1 MDRARLTTIFLVVLF
16 AMGPISASTPDQSG
30 QSSGEESPSPLN
42 CSSSTPHDDQTNYY
56 VDGSSG
62 DDTYPGTQACP
73 TKTIQQAVTKAGSDD
88 TITVAS
94 GTYME
99 SVSIDSEGQ
108 TLRAAT
114 GARVILDGSESVT
127 GDLDA
132 TWTQHTELD
141 SGWVW
146 KVDLP
151 KDAWQ
156 LFLSYEEEMPARW
169 PNANFSDFS
178 ALDDE
183 NYWAHGT
190 ISGTDINNSD
200 DDGDGYPDVGCP
212 SGEELHLEGNDWHC
226 VEYLNG
232 ELEDDPSCCS
242 SHTGLVDSGIDPV
255 GSIAVL
261 NIGSFR
267 TWSREVL
274 TFDSTEGS
282 FTYAQVPSSGW
293 KFKHH
298 MYFLT
303 QKLELLD
310 TNGEWFFDDDSEE
323 RTLYYMPRG
332 DDDPN
337 ELDIRVKTKPYGV
350 ICDHYDNVKV
360 EGIDFF
366 AAAFKLDDCDESEIR
381 NSTLLY
387 PSTSKRSLGIAGED
401 QENRYVSRVDDCMGC
416 LIDTC
421 EFLYTDGAAFEA
433 HGGTG
438 SSVGNQI
445 NNSYFYYID
454 WSGSDQI
461 SLMTTIA
468 MSGSTNLFTNNT
480 MHKTGT
486 SATIRI
492 GNSPQVMFNE
502 IYDTAH
508 LQSDGTII
516 QMMQGEQQGAE
527 IAYNWVHDSPKYGIR
542 MDGPFGGTNS
552 GNNAS
557 VHHNVV
563 WNINGGIISKG
574 DYHNVS
580 HNTAFDSPVD
590 SSGRNDIVVL
600 YDDTGGNENSVV
612 QYNAADRIA
621 GHRTNTL
628 QVSPFPQNSNI
639 SDNWN
644 GYDSDN
650 SGETIASQLA
660 DFTAFDFRPVVGSEI
675 DLMLAGAYLSSQT
688 ATAPSDPGNYDP
700 STYYWNPGIKRDPLS
715 PWSRSTYTL
724 PCTGGSYFDG
734 TSCQDSSLGHYVDG
748 WGQTSQVSCAA
759 GTYQPSTAQTACL
772 DADAG
777 HYVGTTGS
785 TSQTACAAG
794 TYQPSTA
801 QTACLDADAGH
812 YVGTTGSTSQTA
824 CAAGTYQPSTGQPS
838 CTDADAGHYVDST
851 GQSAQTAC
859 AAGTYQPSTGQPSC
873 TDADAGH
880 YVDSTGSTS
889 QTACAAGTYQP
900 STGQPPRRPAST
912 PTPATTWAPPDPPPR
927 PPARPG
933 PTSPQPPRRPA
944 STPTPATTSTR
955 PASRPRPP
963 APRAPTSPQPPRRPA
978 STPTPATTSAPP
990 DPPPRPPAPRA
1001 PTSPPPPRPCPTPT
1015 PATTSTRPDPTA
1027 CAAGTYQPSTGQP
1040 SCTDADAGHYVD
1052 STGSTSQTACAAGT
1066 YQPSTGQTA
1075 CLDADAGHYV
1085 DSTGS
1090 TSQTACA
1097 AGTYQP
1103 STGQPS
1109 CTDADA
1115 GHYVGSTG
1123 STSQTACAAGT
1134 YQPSTAQ
1141 TACLDADAG
1150 HYVASTGSTSQTACA
1165 AGTYQPSTAQT
1176 ACLDADAGHYVGT
1189 TGSTSQTACAAGTYQ
1204 PSTGQTACLDADA
1217 GHYVASTGSTSQTAC
1232 AAGTYQPS
1240 NRPDGLPRRRR
1251 RPLRRLDRPV
1261 GPDRLRGRAPTSP
1274 QPPRR
1279 PASTPTPATTWA
1291 PPDPPPRPPAP
1302 RAPTSPQP
1310 PRRPASTPTPATTST
1325 RPDPPPRPPARPGP
1339 TSPQPPRRPAST
1351 PTPATTSTRP
1361 ASRPRPPARP
1371 GPTSPQPP
1379 RRPAST
1385 PTPATTSTR
1394 PDPPPR
1400 PPARRAPTSPQPPR
1414 RPASTPTPATTS
1426 TRPATGPDRLRGG
1439 DLPALNRPDGLPRRR
1454 RRPLR
1459 RLDRPVGPD
1468 RLRRGHLPALNRPDG
1483 LPRRRRGPLRR
1494 LDRIHLPDRLRG
1506 RDLPALNR
1514 PDGLPRRRRGPLRR
1528 LDRIHLPDRVYT
1540 WLLPESD
1547 RANDL
1552 CYGSPGNLHIHF
1564 CLINTTTLQSRD
1576 LSRAT
1581 RPD

>member
-1 MDRARLTTIFLVVLF
+1 MDRARLTTIFLAVLF

-30 QSSGEESPSPLN
+30 QSPGEESPSTLN

-56 VDGSSG
+56 VDGSLG
-62 DDTYPGTQACP
+62 NDTYPGTQACP

-99 SVSIDSEGQ
+99 AVSIDSEGQ

-332 DDDPN
+332 DEDPN

-628 QVSPFPQNSNI
+628 QASPFPQNSNI
-639 SDNWN
+639 SENWN

-688 ATAPSDPGNYDP
+688 ATAPSDPGNFDP

-715 PWSRSTYTL
+715 PWSRSTYAL

-748 WGQTSQVSCAA
+748 WGQTSQVPCAV

-777 HYVGTTGS
+777 HYVASTGQS
-785 TSQTACAAG
+785 AQTACAAG

-812 YVGTTGSTSQTA
+812 YVGATGSTSQTECIPGTFQNQTGQTTCVMA
-824 CAAGTYQPSTGQPS
+824 PPGTFTSTFASSIPQPCNLGTYQGQQGQTSCEISDPGYFVDIMGSDSQTPCPAGTYNPSSGSISQNTCIDSSP
-838 CTDADAGHYVDST
+838 GHYSPTEGTSIEVACDPGSWQNESGQTSCKQAIPGYHVPGASATSQIPCSLGSYQPNFGGIKCLTSDPGYFVDVPASAT
-851 GQSAQTAC
+851 QFECDLGTFQSQPGSVECDDAQIGFYVNQTASIAQNSC
-859 AAGTYQPSTGQPSC
+859 PEGNST
-873 TDADAGH
+873 T
-880 YVDSTGSTS
+880 TIGSTS
-889 QTACAAGTYQP
+889 ILDCYIDTDQDGTPDLTDVDDDGDGYSDLVDEFP
-900 STGQPPRRPAST
+900 LDPTEWLDTDGDGLGDNSDPDDDNDSWTDIEEMITCGDSNSLLSNST
-912 PTPATTWAPPDPPPR
+912 PLDTDGDQICDPLDSDDDNDLTNDLSDAFPLDPCASSDIDSDGMPDSIDGPCLTGLVLDPDIDGDGVENDVDWRPSDPSEWRDTDSDGIGDNSDLDDDGDGVPDDLDIYPLDPTEQSDFDGDGLGNNQDDDDDNDGHFDLLDAFPYDPSASVDTDGDGMPDEIHAGWASNLTSDLDDDGDGYNDTIDVFPLNPAEWADKDEDGIGDNADFDVDGDGWDNLVEIECGHDPVDQ
-927 PPARPG
+927 
-933 PTSPQPPRRPA
+933 T
-944 STPTPATTSTR
+944 STPSDDDQDGICNELDNNTPLS
-955 PASRPRPP
+955 
-963 APRAPTSPQPPRRPA
+963 
-978 STPTPATTSAPP
+978 
-990 DPPPRPPAPRA
+990 DFM
-1001 PTSPPPPRPCPTPT
+1001 
-1015 PATTSTRPDPTA
+1015 
-1027 CAAGTYQPSTGQP
+1027 
-1040 SCTDADAGHYVD
+1040 
-1052 STGSTSQTACAAGT
+1052 GSVPG
-1066 YQPSTGQTA
+1066 GQTTVVA
-1075 CLDADAGHYV
+1075 FLSVC
-1085 DSTGS
+1085 STLFI
-1090 TSQTACA
+1090 
-1097 AGTYQP
+1097 
-1103 STGQPS
+1103 
-1109 CTDADA
+1109 
-1115 GHYVGSTG
+1115 VFI
-1123 STSQTACAAGT
+1123 
-1134 YQPSTAQ
+1134 
-1141 TACLDADAG
+1141 L
-1150 HYVASTGSTSQTACA
+1150 
-1165 AGTYQPSTAQT
+1165 
-1176 ACLDADAGHYVGT
+1176 
-1189 TGSTSQTACAAGTYQ
+1189 
-1204 PSTGQTACLDADA
+1204 
-1217 GHYVASTGSTSQTAC
+1217 
-1232 AAGTYQPS
+1232 
-1240 NRPDGLPRRRR
+1240 RRR
-1251 RPLRRLDRPV
+1251 
-1261 GPDRLRGRAPTSP
+1261 S
-1274 QPPRR
+1274 
-1279 PASTPTPATTWA
+1279 
-1291 PPDPPPRPPAP
+1291 
-1302 RAPTSPQP
+1302 
-1310 PRRPASTPTPATTST
+1310 
-1325 RPDPPPRPPARPGP
+1325 
-1339 TSPQPPRRPAST
+1339 
-1351 PTPATTSTRP
+1351 
-1361 ASRPRPPARP
+1361 
-1371 GPTSPQPP
+1371 
-1379 RRPAST
+1379 
-1385 PTPATTSTR
+1385 
-1394 PDPPPR
+1394 
-1400 PPARRAPTSPQPPR
+1400 
-1414 RPASTPTPATTS
+1414 
-1426 TRPATGPDRLRGG
+1426 
-1439 DLPALNRPDGLPRRR
+1439 
-1454 RRPLR
+1454 
-1459 RLDRPVGPD
+1459 
-1468 RLRRGHLPALNRPDG
+1468 
-1483 LPRRRRGPLRR
+1483 
-1494 LDRIHLPDRLRG
+1494 
-1506 RDLPALNR
+1506 
-1514 PDGLPRRRRGPLRR
+1514 
-1528 LDRIHLPDRVYT
+1528 
-1540 WLLPESD
+1540 SD
-1547 RANDL
+1547 SEL
-1552 CYGSPGNLHIHF
+1552 ESPGIEF
-1564 CLINTTTLQSRD
+1564 ESEWD
-1576 LSRAT
+1576 
-1581 RPD
+1581 DK

>member
-900 STGQPPRRPAST
+900 STA
-912 PTPATTWAPPDPPPR
+912 
-927 PPARPG
+927 
-933 PTSPQPPRRPA
+933 
-944 STPTPATTSTR
+944 
-955 PASRPRPP
+955 
-963 APRAPTSPQPPRRPA
+963 
-978 STPTPATTSAPP
+978 
-990 DPPPRPPAPRA
+990 
-1001 PTSPPPPRPCPTPT
+1001 
-1015 PATTSTRPDPTA
+1015 
-1027 CAAGTYQPSTGQP
+1027 
-1040 SCTDADAGHYVD
+1040 
-1052 STGSTSQTACAAGT
+1052 
-1066 YQPSTGQTA
+1066 QTA

-1097 AGTYQP
+1097 AGPTSP
-1103 STGQPS
+1103 PPPRRP
-1109 CTDADA
+1109 ARRRR
-1115 GHYVGSTG
+1115 GHYVGD
-1123 STSQTACAAGT
+1123 
-1134 YQPSTAQ
+1134 P
-1141 TACLDADAG
+1141 D
-1150 HYVASTGSTSQTACA
+1150 
-1165 AGTYQPSTAQT
+1165 P
-1176 ACLDADAGHYVGT
+1176 
-1189 TGSTSQTACAAGTYQ
+1189 
-1204 PSTGQTACLDADA
+1204 P
-1217 GHYVASTGSTSQTAC
+1217 
-1232 AAGTYQPS
+1232 P
-1240 NRPDGLPRRRR
+1240 RPPA
-1251 RPLRRLDRPV
+1251 RP
-1261 GPDRLRGRAPTSP
+1261 GPTSP

-1310 PRRPASTPTPATTST
+1310 PRRPASTPTPATTSARPDPPPRPPARPGPTSHPPVNLAAPTPTRATTST

-1339 TSPQPPRRPAST
+1339 TSHPPVNLAAP
-1351 PTPATTSTRP
+1351 
-1361 ASRPRPPARP
+1361 
-1371 GPTSPQPP
+1371 
-1379 RRPAST
+1379 T

-1400 PPARRAPTSPQPPR
+1400 PPAPRAPTSPQPPR
-1414 RPASTPTPATTS
+1414 RPASTPTPATTWAPPDPPPRPPARPGPTSHPPVRPSLPDADAGHYVGTTGS
-1426 TRPATGPDRLRGG
+1426 TSQTACAAGTYQPSTGQPSCTDADAGHY
-1439 DLPALNRPDGLPRRR
+1439 
-1454 RRPLR
+1454 
-1459 RLDRPVGPD
+1459 VG
-1468 RLRRGHLPALNRPDG
+1468 
-1483 LPRRRRGPLRR
+1483 
-1494 LDRIHLPDRLRG
+1494 LDRIHLPDRLRAG
-1506 RDLPALNR
+1506 HYGTYQPSTAQTAC
-1514 PDGLPRRRRGPLRR
+1514 
-1528 LDRIHLPDRVYT
+1528 LDADAGHYVDST
-1540 WLLPESD
+1540 
-1547 RANDL
+1547 
-1552 CYGSPGNLHIHF
+1552 GSTSQTACAAGTYQPSTGQ
-1564 CLINTTTLQSRD
+1564 T
-1576 LSRAT
+1576 
-1581 RPD
+1581 

>member
-42 CSSSTPHDDQTNYY
+42 CSSSTPHDDQTNYF

-73 TKTIQQAVTKAGSDD
+73 TKTIQQAVTNAGSDD

-127 GDLDA
+127 EDLDA

-777 HYVGTTGS
+777 HYV
-785 TSQTACAAG
+785 
-794 TYQPSTA
+794 
-801 QTACLDADAGH
+801 D
-812 YVGTTGSTSQTA
+812 
-824 CAAGTYQPSTGQPS
+824 
-838 CTDADAGHYVDST
+838 
-851 GQSAQTAC
+851 
-859 AAGTYQPSTGQPSC
+859 
-873 TDADAGH
+873 
-880 YVDSTGSTS
+880 
-889 QTACAAGTYQP
+889 
-900 STGQPPRRPAST
+900 
-912 PTPATTWAPPDPPPR
+912 
-927 PPARPG
+927 
-933 PTSPQPPRRPA
+933 
-944 STPTPATTSTR
+944 
-955 PASRPRPP
+955 
-963 APRAPTSPQPPRRPA
+963 
-978 STPTPATTSAPP
+978 
-990 DPPPRPPAPRA
+990 
-1001 PTSPPPPRPCPTPT
+1001 
-1015 PATTSTRPDPTA
+1015 
-1027 CAAGTYQPSTGQP
+1027 
-1040 SCTDADAGHYVD
+1040 
-1052 STGSTSQTACAAGT
+1052 
-1066 YQPSTGQTA
+1066 
-1075 CLDADAGHYV
+1075 
-1085 DSTGS
+1085 
-1090 TSQTACA
+1090 
-1097 AGTYQP
+1097 
-1103 STGQPS
+1103 
-1109 CTDADA
+1109 
-1115 GHYVGSTG
+1115 
-1123 STSQTACAAGT
+1123 
-1134 YQPSTAQ
+1134 
-1141 TACLDADAG
+1141 
-1150 HYVASTGSTSQTACA
+1150 STGSTSQTACA

-1189 TGSTSQTACAAGTYQ
+1189 TGSTSQTECAAGTYQ
-1204 PSTGQTACLDADA
+1204 PSTGQPSCTDADA
-1217 GHYVASTGSTSQTAC
+1217 GHYVDSTGSTSQTECIPGSFQNQTGQTTCVMAPPGTFTSTFASSIPQPC
-1232 AAGTYQPS
+1232 NLGTYQGQQGQTSCEISDPGYYVDIMGSDSQTPCPAGTFNPS
-1240 NRPDGLPRRRR
+1240 SGSISQNTCIDSNPGHYSPTEGTSIEIACDPGSWQNESGQTSCKQAIPGYHVPGASATSQIPCSLGSYQPNVGGINCLTSDPGYFVDVLASSAQFECDLGTFQSQQGSVECDDAQIGFYVNQTASIAQYSCPEGNSTTTVGSTSILDCYIDTDQDGTPDLTDMDDDGDGYSDLVDEFPLDPTEWLDTDGDGLGDNSDPDDDNDSWTDIEEMITCGDSNSLLSNSTPLDTDGDQICDPLDSDDDNDLTNDMSDAFPLDPCASSDIDSDGMPDSINGSCLTGLALDPDIDGDGVENDVDW
-1251 RPLRRLDRPV
+1251 RPFDPSEWRDTDSDGIGDNSDSDDDGDGVPDDLDLYPLDPTEQSDFDGDGLGNNQDDDDDNDGHFDLLDAFPYDPSASVDTDGDGMPDEIHAGWASNLTPDLDDDGDGYSDTIDVFPLDPAEWADKDEDGIGDNADFDVDGDGWDNLVEIECGHDPV
-1261 GPDRLRGRAPTSP
+1261 D
-1274 QPPRR
+1274 Q
-1279 PASTPTPATTWA
+1279 ASTPS
-1291 PPDPPPRPPAP
+1291 DDD
-1302 RAPTSPQP
+1302 QDGICNELDN
-1310 PRRPASTPTPATTST
+1310 STPLSDLMGSVPGGQTTVVVFLSVCST
-1325 RPDPPPRPPARPGP
+1325 
-1339 TSPQPPRRPAST
+1339 
-1351 PTPATTSTRP
+1351 
-1361 ASRPRPPARP
+1361 
-1371 GPTSPQPP
+1371 
-1379 RRPAST
+1379 
-1385 PTPATTSTR
+1385 
-1394 PDPPPR
+1394 
-1400 PPARRAPTSPQPPR
+1400 
-1414 RPASTPTPATTS
+1414 
-1426 TRPATGPDRLRGG
+1426 LFIVFI
-1439 DLPALNRPDGLPRRR
+1439 LRRR
-1454 RRPLR
+1454 S
-1459 RLDRPVGPD
+1459 
-1468 RLRRGHLPALNRPDG
+1468 
-1483 LPRRRRGPLRR
+1483 
-1494 LDRIHLPDRLRG
+1494 
-1506 RDLPALNR
+1506 
-1514 PDGLPRRRRGPLRR
+1514 
-1528 LDRIHLPDRVYT
+1528 
-1540 WLLPESD
+1540 SD
-1547 RANDL
+1547 SEL
-1552 CYGSPGNLHIHF
+1552 ESPGIEYE
-1564 CLINTTTLQSRD
+1564 SEWD
-1576 LSRAT
+1576 
-1581 RPD
+1581 DK

>member
-1 MDRARLTTIFLVVLF
+1 MDRARLSTIFLVVLF

-401 QENRYVSRVDDCMGC
+401 QENRYVSRIDDCMGC

-688 ATAPSDPGNYDP
+688 ATAPSDPGNFDP

-785 TSQTACAAG
+785 TSQTECAAG
-794 TYQPSTA
+794 TYQPSTG
-801 QTACLDADAGH
+801 QPSCLDADAGH
-812 YVGTTGSTSQTA
+812 YVGTTGSTSQTECIPGSFQNQTGQTTCVMA
-824 CAAGTYQPSTGQPS
+824 PPGTFTSTFASSIPQPCNLGTYQGQQGQTSCEISDPGYFVDIMGSDSQTPCPAGTFNPSSGSISQNTCIDSNP
-838 CTDADAGHYVDST
+838 GHYSPTEGTSIEIACDPGSWQNESGQTSCKQAIPGYHVPGASATSQIPCSLGSYQPNVGGINCLTSDPGYFVDVLASAAQFECDLGT
-851 GQSAQTAC
+851 FQSQPGSVECDDAQIGFYVNQTASIAQYSC
-859 AAGTYQPSTGQPSC
+859 PEGNST
-873 TDADAGH
+873 TT
-880 YVDSTGSTS
+880 VGSTS
-889 QTACAAGTYQP
+889 ILDCYIDTDQDGTPDLTDVDDDGDGYSDLVDEFP
-900 STGQPPRRPAST
+900 LDPTEWLDTDGDGLGDNSDPDDDNDSWTDIEEMITCGDSNSLLSNST
-912 PTPATTWAPPDPPPR
+912 PLDTDGDQICDPLDSDDDNDLTNDMSDAFPLDPCASSDIDSDGMPDSINGPCLTGLALDPDIDGDGVENDVDWRPFDPSEWRDTDSDGIGDNSDSDDDGDGVPDDLDLYPLDPTEQSDFDGDGLGNNQDDDDDNDGYFDLQDAFPYDPSASVDTDGDGMPDEIHAGWASNLTSDLDDDGDGYSDTIDVFPLDPAEWADKDEDGIGDNADFDVDGDGWNNLVEIECGHDPVDQASMPSDDDQD
-927 PPARPG
+927 G
-933 PTSPQPPRRPA
+933 ICNELDN
-944 STPTPATTSTR
+944 STPLS
-955 PASRPRPP
+955 
-963 APRAPTSPQPPRRPA
+963 
-978 STPTPATTSAPP
+978 
-990 DPPPRPPAPRA
+990 DLM
-1001 PTSPPPPRPCPTPT
+1001 
-1015 PATTSTRPDPTA
+1015 
-1027 CAAGTYQPSTGQP
+1027 
-1040 SCTDADAGHYVD
+1040 
-1052 STGSTSQTACAAGT
+1052 GSVPG
-1066 YQPSTGQTA
+1066 GQTTVVVFFSV
-1075 CLDADAGHYV
+1075 C
-1085 DSTGS
+1085 STLFI
-1090 TSQTACA
+1090 
-1097 AGTYQP
+1097 
-1103 STGQPS
+1103 
-1109 CTDADA
+1109 
-1115 GHYVGSTG
+1115 VFI
-1123 STSQTACAAGT
+1123 
-1134 YQPSTAQ
+1134 
-1141 TACLDADAG
+1141 L
-1150 HYVASTGSTSQTACA
+1150 
-1165 AGTYQPSTAQT
+1165 
-1176 ACLDADAGHYVGT
+1176 
-1189 TGSTSQTACAAGTYQ
+1189 
-1204 PSTGQTACLDADA
+1204 
-1217 GHYVASTGSTSQTAC
+1217 
-1232 AAGTYQPS
+1232 
-1240 NRPDGLPRRRR
+1240 RRRSSDSE
-1251 RPLRRLDRPV
+1251 L
-1261 GPDRLRGRAPTSP
+1261 
-1274 QPPRR
+1274 
-1279 PASTPTPATTWA
+1279 
-1291 PPDPPPRPPAP
+1291 
-1302 RAPTSPQP
+1302 
-1310 PRRPASTPTPATTST
+1310 
-1325 RPDPPPRPPARPGP
+1325 
-1339 TSPQPPRRPAST
+1339 
-1351 PTPATTSTRP
+1351 
-1361 ASRPRPPARP
+1361 
-1371 GPTSPQPP
+1371 
-1379 RRPAST
+1379 
-1385 PTPATTSTR
+1385 
-1394 PDPPPR
+1394 
-1400 PPARRAPTSPQPPR
+1400 
-1414 RPASTPTPATTS
+1414 
-1426 TRPATGPDRLRGG
+1426 
-1439 DLPALNRPDGLPRRR
+1439 
-1454 RRPLR
+1454 
-1459 RLDRPVGPD
+1459 
-1468 RLRRGHLPALNRPDG
+1468 
-1483 LPRRRRGPLRR
+1483 
-1494 LDRIHLPDRLRG
+1494 
-1506 RDLPALNR
+1506 
-1514 PDGLPRRRRGPLRR
+1514 
-1528 LDRIHLPDRVYT
+1528 
-1540 WLLPESD
+1540 ESLGID
-1547 RANDL
+1547 YESEWD
-1552 CYGSPGNLHIHF
+1552 
-1564 CLINTTTLQSRD
+1564 D
-1576 LSRAT
+1576 K
-1581 RPD
+1581 

>member
-1 MDRARLTTIFLVVLF
+1 MDRARLTTIFLAVLF

-73 TKTIQQAVTKAGSDD
+73 TKTIQQAVTNAGSDD

-99 SVSIDSEGQ
+99 AVSIDSEGQ

-232 ELEDDPSCCS
+232 ELEDDPSCCF

-639 SDNWN
+639 SENWN

-688 ATAPSDPGNYDP
+688 ATAPSDPGNFDP

-715 PWSRSTYTL
+715 PWSRSTYAL

-734 TSCQDSSLGHYVDG
+734 TSCQDSSLGHYVNG
-748 WGQTSQVSCAA
+748 WGQTSQVPCAA

-777 HYVGTTGS
+777 HYVGATGS
-785 TSQTACAAG
+785 TSQTECIPGSFQNQTGQTTCVLAPPGTFTSTFASSMPQPCNLGTYQGQQGQTSCEISDPGYFVDIMGSDSQTPCPAG
-794 TYQPSTA
+794 TYNPSSGSISQNTCIDSSPGHYSPTEGTSIEVACDPGSWQNESGQTSCKQAIPGFHVPGASATSQIPCSLGSYQPIVGGINCLTSDPGYFVDVPASIAQFECDLGTFQSQQGSVECDDA
-801 QTACLDADAGH
+801 QIGFYVNQTASIAQYSCPEGNS
-812 YVGTTGSTSQTA
+812 TTTVGSTSILDCYIDTDQDGTPDLTDVDDDGDEYSDLVDEFPLDPTEWLDTDGDGLGDNSDPDDDNDSWTDIEEMITCGDSNSLLSNSTPLDTDGDQICDPLDSDDDNDLTNDMSDA
-824 CAAGTYQPSTGQPS
+824 FPLDPCASSDIDSDGMPDSINGPCLTGLALDPDIDGDGVENDVDWRPSDPSEWRDTDSDGIGDNSDSDDDGDGVPDDLDLYPLDPTEQSDFDGDGLGNNQDDDDDNDGHFDLQDAFPYDPSASVDTDGDGMPDEIHAGWASNLTSDLDDDGDGYSDTI
-838 CTDADAGHYVDST
+838 DAFPLDPAEWADKDEDGIGDNADFDVDGDGWNNLVEIECGHDPVD
-851 GQSAQTAC
+851 Q
-859 AAGTYQPSTGQPSC
+859 
-873 TDADAGH
+873 
-880 YVDSTGSTS
+880 
-889 QTACAAGTYQP
+889 
-900 STGQPPRRPAST
+900 AST
-912 PTPATTWAPPDPPPR
+912 PSDDDQD
-927 PPARPG
+927 G
-933 PTSPQPPRRPA
+933 ICNELDN
-944 STPTPATTSTR
+944 STPLS
-955 PASRPRPP
+955 
-963 APRAPTSPQPPRRPA
+963 
-978 STPTPATTSAPP
+978 
-990 DPPPRPPAPRA
+990 DLM
-1001 PTSPPPPRPCPTPT
+1001 
-1015 PATTSTRPDPTA
+1015 
-1027 CAAGTYQPSTGQP
+1027 
-1040 SCTDADAGHYVD
+1040 
-1052 STGSTSQTACAAGT
+1052 GSVPG
-1066 YQPSTGQTA
+1066 GQTTVVVFLSV
-1075 CLDADAGHYV
+1075 C
-1085 DSTGS
+1085 STLFI
-1090 TSQTACA
+1090 
-1097 AGTYQP
+1097 
-1103 STGQPS
+1103 
-1109 CTDADA
+1109 
-1115 GHYVGSTG
+1115 VFI
-1123 STSQTACAAGT
+1123 
-1134 YQPSTAQ
+1134 
-1141 TACLDADAG
+1141 L
-1150 HYVASTGSTSQTACA
+1150 
-1165 AGTYQPSTAQT
+1165 
-1176 ACLDADAGHYVGT
+1176 
-1189 TGSTSQTACAAGTYQ
+1189 
-1204 PSTGQTACLDADA
+1204 
-1217 GHYVASTGSTSQTAC
+1217 
-1232 AAGTYQPS
+1232 
-1240 NRPDGLPRRRR
+1240 RRR
-1251 RPLRRLDRPV
+1251 
-1261 GPDRLRGRAPTSP
+1261 S
-1274 QPPRR
+1274 
-1279 PASTPTPATTWA
+1279 
-1291 PPDPPPRPPAP
+1291 
-1302 RAPTSPQP
+1302 
-1310 PRRPASTPTPATTST
+1310 
-1325 RPDPPPRPPARPGP
+1325 
-1339 TSPQPPRRPAST
+1339 
-1351 PTPATTSTRP
+1351 
-1361 ASRPRPPARP
+1361 
-1371 GPTSPQPP
+1371 
-1379 RRPAST
+1379 
-1385 PTPATTSTR
+1385 
-1394 PDPPPR
+1394 
-1400 PPARRAPTSPQPPR
+1400 
-1414 RPASTPTPATTS
+1414 
-1426 TRPATGPDRLRGG
+1426 
-1439 DLPALNRPDGLPRRR
+1439 
-1454 RRPLR
+1454 
-1459 RLDRPVGPD
+1459 
-1468 RLRRGHLPALNRPDG
+1468 
-1483 LPRRRRGPLRR
+1483 
-1494 LDRIHLPDRLRG
+1494 
-1506 RDLPALNR
+1506 
-1514 PDGLPRRRRGPLRR
+1514 
-1528 LDRIHLPDRVYT
+1528 
-1540 WLLPESD
+1540 SD
-1547 RANDL
+1547 SEL
-1552 CYGSPGNLHIHF
+1552 ESPGIEYE
-1564 CLINTTTLQSRD
+1564 SEWD
-1576 LSRAT
+1576 
-1581 RPD
+1581 DK

>member
-1 MDRARLTTIFLVVLF
+1 MDRARLTTIFLAVLF

-30 QSSGEESPSPLN
+30 QSSGEVSPSPLN

-190 ISGTDINNSD
+190 ISGTDIDNSD

-777 HYVGTTGS
+777 HYVGSTGQS
-785 TSQTACAAG
+785 AQTACAAG

-812 YVGTTGSTSQTA
+812 YVDSTSHRAAGTPAIPGQTDADAGHYVDSRPTSQTA

-859 AAGTYQPSTGQPSC
+859 AAGTYQPSTGQTASL
-873 TDADAGH
+873 DADAA
-880 YVDSTGSTS
+880 T
-889 QTACAAGTYQP
+889 
-900 STGQPPRRPAST
+900 RRDRPVG
-912 PTPATTWAPPDPPPR
+912 PDR
-927 PPARPG
+927 H
-933 PTSPQPPRRPA
+933 
-944 STPTPATTSTR
+944 
-955 PASRPRPP
+955 
-963 APRAPTSPQPPRRPA
+963 APRALLRRGPLRRL
-978 STPTPATTSAPP
+978 PP

-1001 PTSPPPPRPCPTPT
+1001 LPALNRPDLPSTPT
-1015 PATTSTRPDPTA
+1015 RATTWAPPA
-1027 CAAGTYQPSTGQP
+1027 
-1040 SCTDADAGHYVD
+1040 
-1052 STGSTSQTACAAGT
+1052 TSQTACAA
-1066 YQPSTGQTA
+1066 
-1075 CLDADAGHYV
+1075 
-1085 DSTGS
+1085 
-1090 TSQTACA
+1090 
-1097 AGTYQP
+1097 
-1103 STGQPS
+1103 
-1109 CTDADA
+1109 
-1115 GHYVGSTG
+1115 
-1123 STSQTACAAGT
+1123 
-1134 YQPSTAQ
+1134 
-1141 TACLDADAG
+1141 
-1150 HYVASTGSTSQTACA
+1150 
-1165 AGTYQPSTAQT
+1165 
-1176 ACLDADAGHYVGT
+1176 
-1189 TGSTSQTACAAGTYQ
+1189 
-1204 PSTGQTACLDADA
+1204 
-1217 GHYVASTGSTSQTAC
+1217 
-1232 AAGTYQPS
+1232 
-1240 NRPDGLPRRRR
+1240 
-1251 RPLRRLDRPV
+1251 
-1261 GPDRLRGRAPTSP
+1261 
-1274 QPPRR
+1274 
-1279 PASTPTPATTWA
+1279 
-1291 PPDPPPRPPAP
+1291 
-1302 RAPTSPQP
+1302 
-1310 PRRPASTPTPATTST
+1310 
-1325 RPDPPPRPPARPGP
+1325 
-1339 TSPQPPRRPAST
+1339 
-1351 PTPATTSTRP
+1351 
-1361 ASRPRPPARP
+1361 
-1371 GPTSPQPP
+1371 
-1379 RRPAST
+1379 
-1385 PTPATTSTR
+1385 
-1394 PDPPPR
+1394 
-1400 PPARRAPTSPQPPR
+1400 RAPTSPQPPR

-1426 TRPATGPDRLRGG
+1426 TRPATSQTACAAGHLPALNRPDGLRRRRGPLRRLHRPPTVRRRAPTTIHRPDGLPRRRPRPLRGLDRIHLPDRLRRGH
-1439 DLPALNRPDGLPRRR
+1439 LPALNRPDGLPRRR

-1468 RLRRGHLPALNRPDG
+1468 RLRRGHLPA
-1483 LPRRRRGPLRR
+1483 
-1494 LDRIHLPDRLRG
+1494 IHRS
-1506 RDLPALNR
+1506 
-1514 PDGLPRRRRGPLRR
+1514 
-1528 LDRIHLPDRVYT
+1528 T
-1540 WLLPESD
+1540 
-1547 RANDL
+1547 
-1552 CYGSPGNLHIHF
+1552 
-1564 CLINTTTLQSRD
+1564 
-1576 LSRAT
+1576 
-1581 RPD
+1581 

>member
-1 MDRARLTTIFLVVLF
+1 MDRARLTTIFLAVLF
-16 AMGPISASTPDQSG
+16 AMGPISASTPDQSR

-42 CSSSTPHDDQTNYY
+42 CSSSTTHDDQTNYY

-190 ISGTDINNSD
+190 ISGTDISNSD

-242 SHTGLVDSGIDPV
+242 SHTGLVASGIDPV

-274 TFDSTEGS
+274 TFDSNEGS
-282 FTYAQVPSSGW
+282 FTYSQVPSSGW

-310 TNGEWFFDDDSEE
+310 TNGEWFFDDESEE

-350 ICDHYDNVKV
+350 ICDHHDNVKV

-492 GNSPQVMFNE
+492 GDSPQVMFNE

-650 SGETIASQLA
+650 SGENIASQLA
-660 DFTAFDFRPVVGSEI
+660 DFNAFDFRPVVGSEI

-688 ATAPSDPGNYDP
+688 ATAPSDPGNFDP
-700 STYYWNPGIKRDPLS
+700 STFYWNPGIKRDPLS

-748 WGQTSQVSCAA
+748 WGQTSQVPCAT
-759 GTYQPSTAQTACL
+759 GTYQPSTGQTACL

-777 HYVGTTGS
+777 HHVGTTGS
-785 TSQTACAAG
+785 TSQTECAAG
-794 TYQPSTA
+794 TYQPSTGQPSCTDADAGHHVASTGQSA
-801 QTACLDADAGH
+801 QTECAAGTYQPSTGQASCLDADAGH
-812 YVGTTGSTSQTA
+812 HVGTTGSTSQTA
-824 CAAGTYQPSTGQPS
+824 CAAGTYQPSTGQ
-838 CTDADAGHYVDST
+838 
-851 GQSAQTAC
+851 
-859 AAGTYQPSTGQPSC
+859 
-873 TDADAGH
+873 
-880 YVDSTGSTS
+880 
-889 QTACAAGTYQP
+889 
-900 STGQPPRRPAST
+900 AS
-912 PTPATTWAPPDPPPR
+912 
-927 PPARPG
+927 
-933 PTSPQPPRRPA
+933 
-944 STPTPATTSTR
+944 
-955 PASRPRPP
+955 
-963 APRAPTSPQPPRRPA
+963 
-978 STPTPATTSAPP
+978 
-990 DPPPRPPAPRA
+990 
-1001 PTSPPPPRPCPTPT
+1001 
-1015 PATTSTRPDPTA
+1015 
-1027 CAAGTYQPSTGQP
+1027 
-1040 SCTDADAGHYVD
+1040 
-1052 STGSTSQTACAAGT
+1052 
-1066 YQPSTGQTA
+1066 
-1075 CLDADAGHYV
+1075 CLDADAGHHV
-1085 DSTGS
+1085 ASAGS
-1090 TSQTACA
+1090 TSQTECIPGSFQNQTGQTTCVLAPPGTFTSTFASLTPQPCNLGTYQGQQGQTSCEISDPGYFVDIMGSDSQTPCP
-1097 AGTYQP
+1097 AGTYNP
-1103 STGQPS
+1103 SSGSISQNTCIDSNP
-1109 CTDADA
+1109 
-1115 GHYVGSTG
+1115 GHYSPTEGTSIEVACDPGSWQNESGQTSCKQAIPGYHVPGASATSQIPCSLGSYQPNVGGINCLTSDPGYFVDVPASATQFECDLGTFQSQPGSVECDDAQIGFYVNQTASIAQYSCPEGNSTTTIG
-1123 STSQTACAAGT
+1123 STSILDCYIDTDQDGTPDLTDVDDDGDGYSDLVDEFPLDPTEWLDTDGDGLGDNSDPDDDNDSWTDIEEMITCGDSNSLLSNSTPLDTDGDQICDPLDSDDDNDLTNDMSDAFPLDPCASSDLDSDGMPDSINGPCLT
-1134 YQPSTAQ
+1134 GLVPDPDIDGDGVENDVDWRPSDPSEWRDTDSDGIGDNSDFDDDGDGVPDDLDLYPLDPTEQ
-1141 TACLDADAG
+1141 SDFDGDGLGNNKDDDDDNDGHFDLLDAFPYDPSASVDTDGDGMPDEIHAG
-1150 HYVASTGSTSQTACA
+1150 WTSNLTSDLDDDGDGYNDKIDVFPLDPAEWADKDEDGIGDNADFDVDGDGWDNLVEIECGHDPVDQTSMPSDDDQDGICNELDSSTPLTDLVGSVP
-1165 AGTYQPSTAQT
+1165 G
-1176 ACLDADAGHYVGT
+1176 
-1189 TGSTSQTACAAGTYQ
+1189 
-1204 PSTGQTACLDADA
+1204 GQTTVVVFLSVC
-1217 GHYVASTGSTSQTAC
+1217 ST
-1232 AAGTYQPS
+1232 
-1240 NRPDGLPRRRR
+1240 LFIVFILRRR
-1251 RPLRRLDRPV
+1251 
-1261 GPDRLRGRAPTSP
+1261 S
-1274 QPPRR
+1274 
-1279 PASTPTPATTWA
+1279 S
-1291 PPDPPPRPPAP
+1291 DPE
-1302 RAPTSPQP
+1302 
-1310 PRRPASTPTPATTST
+1310 
-1325 RPDPPPRPPARPGP
+1325 
-1339 TSPQPPRRPAST
+1339 
-1351 PTPATTSTRP
+1351 
-1361 ASRPRPPARP
+1361 
-1371 GPTSPQPP
+1371 
-1379 RRPAST
+1379 
-1385 PTPATTSTR
+1385 
-1394 PDPPPR
+1394 
-1400 PPARRAPTSPQPPR
+1400 
-1414 RPASTPTPATTS
+1414 
-1426 TRPATGPDRLRGG
+1426 L
-1439 DLPALNRPDGLPRRR
+1439 
-1454 RRPLR
+1454 
-1459 RLDRPVGPD
+1459 
-1468 RLRRGHLPALNRPDG
+1468 
-1483 LPRRRRGPLRR
+1483 
-1494 LDRIHLPDRLRG
+1494 
-1506 RDLPALNR
+1506 
-1514 PDGLPRRRRGPLRR
+1514 
-1528 LDRIHLPDRVYT
+1528 
-1540 WLLPESD
+1540 E
-1547 RANDL
+1547 
-1552 CYGSPGNLHIHF
+1552 SPGIEYE
-1564 CLINTTTLQSRD
+1564 SEWD
-1576 LSRAT
+1576 
-1581 RPD
+1581 DK

>member
-30 QSSGEESPSPLN
+30 HSSGEESPSPLN

-127 GDLDA
+127 EDLDA

-212 SGEELHLEGNDWHC
+212 SGESLHLEGNDWHC

-332 DDDPN
+332 DNDPN
-337 ELDIRVKTKPYGV
+337 ELDIRVKTKAYGV

-401 QENRYVSRVDDCMGC
+401 QENRYVSRVDDCVGC

-688 ATAPSDPGNYDP
+688 ATAPSDPGNFDP

-734 TSCQDSSLGHYVDG
+734 TSCQDSSLGHYVNG
-748 WGQTSQVSCAA
+748 WGQTSQVPCAA
-759 GTYQPSTAQTACL
+759 GTYQPSTAQTACLGADAGHYVASTGQSAQTECAAGTYQPSTGQPSCIDADAGHYVASTGSTSQTECAAGTYQPSTGQPSCIDADAGHYVASTGQSAQTECAAGTYQPPQPSQTACASTPTPATTSPRPASWPRPSARPAPTSPQPPRVHSTPTPATTYSTGQSAQTACAAGPSTAQTACL

-777 HYVGTTGS
+777 HYVGHRPESAQTGVRGRHLP
-785 TSQTACAAG
+785 AIHRAAG
-794 TYQPSTA
+794 VNR
-801 QTACLDADAGH
+801 ACLDADAGH
-812 YVGTTGSTSQTA
+812 YV
-824 CAAGTYQPSTGQPS
+824 
-838 CTDADAGHYVDST
+838 DR
-851 GQSAQTAC
+851 AQTAC
-859 AAGTYQPSTGQPSC
+859 AAGTYQPP
-873 TDADAGH
+873 
-880 YVDSTGSTS
+880 
-889 QTACAAGTYQP
+889 
-900 STGQPPRRPAST
+900 PPRRPALA
-912 PTPATTWAPPDPPPR
+912 PTPATTSPR
-927 PPARPG
+927 PASPRPSARPG
-933 PTSPQPPRRPA
+933 PTSHPPVNRA
-944 STPTPATTSTR
+944 WSTPTPATTSPR
-955 PASRPRPP
+955 PASRPRPSARP
-963 APRAPTSPQPPRRPA
+963 GPT
-978 STPTPATTSAPP
+978 T
-990 DPPPRPPAPRA
+990 
-1001 PTSPPPPRPCPTPT
+1001 
-1015 PATTSTRPDPTA
+1015 
-1027 CAAGTYQPSTGQP
+1027 
-1040 SCTDADAGHYVD
+1040 
-1052 STGSTSQTACAAGT
+1052 
-1066 YQPSTGQTA
+1066 
-1075 CLDADAGHYV
+1075 
-1085 DSTGS
+1085 
-1090 TSQTACA
+1090 
-1097 AGTYQP
+1097 
-1103 STGQPS
+1103 
-1109 CTDADA
+1109 
-1115 GHYVGSTG
+1115 
-1123 STSQTACAAGT
+1123 
-1134 YQPSTAQ
+1134 STAQ
-1141 TACLDADAG
+1141 T
-1150 HYVASTGSTSQTACA
+1150 V
-1165 AGTYQPSTAQT
+1165 
-1176 ACLDADAGHYVGT
+1176 ADAGHYVGT
-1189 TGSTSQTACAAGTYQ
+1189 TGY
-1204 PSTGQTACLDADA
+1204 P
-1217 GHYVASTGSTSQTAC
+1217 
-1232 AAGTYQPS
+1232 
-1240 NRPDGLPRRRR
+1240 
-1251 RPLRRLDRPV
+1251 
-1261 GPDRLRGRAPTSP
+1261 PDRLRGRH
-1274 QPPRR
+1274 
-1279 PASTPTPATTWA
+1279 
-1291 PPDPPPRPPAP
+1291 
-1302 RAPTSPQP
+1302 
-1310 PRRPASTPTPATTST
+1310 
-1325 RPDPPPRPPARPGP
+1325 
-1339 TSPQPPRRPAST
+1339 
-1351 PTPATTSTRP
+1351 
-1361 ASRPRPPARP
+1361 
-1371 GPTSPQPP
+1371 
-1379 RRPAST
+1379 
-1385 PTPATTSTR
+1385 
-1394 PDPPPR
+1394 
-1400 PPARRAPTSPQPPR
+1400 
-1414 RPASTPTPATTS
+1414 
-1426 TRPATGPDRLRGG
+1426 
-1439 DLPALNRPDGLPRRR
+1439 LPALNRPDGLPRRR

-1468 RLRRGHLPALNRPDG
+1468 RLR
-1483 LPRRRRGPLRR
+1483 
-1494 LDRIHLPDRLRG
+1494 G
-1506 RDLPALNR
+1506 RDLPA
-1514 PDGLPRRRRGPLRR
+1514 
-1528 LDRIHLPDRVYT
+1528 IHRST
-1540 WLLPESD
+1540 
-1547 RANDL
+1547 
-1552 CYGSPGNLHIHF
+1552 
-1564 CLINTTTLQSRD
+1564 
-1576 LSRAT
+1576 
-1581 RPD
+1581 

>member
-1 MDRARLTTIFLVVLF
+1 MDRARLTTIFLAVLF

-30 QSSGEESPSPLN
+30 QSSGEVSPSPLN

-73 TKTIQQAVTKAGSDD
+73 TKTIQQAVTNAGSDD

-99 SVSIDSEGQ
+99 AVSIDSEGQ

-190 ISGTDINNSD
+190 ISGTDIDNSD

-777 HYVGTTGS
+777 HYV
-785 TSQTACAAG
+785 
-794 TYQPSTA
+794 
-801 QTACLDADAGH
+801 
-812 YVGTTGSTSQTA
+812 
-824 CAAGTYQPSTGQPS
+824 
-838 CTDADAGHYVDST
+838 
-851 GQSAQTAC
+851 
-859 AAGTYQPSTGQPSC
+859 
-873 TDADAGH
+873 
-880 YVDSTGSTS
+880 DSTGSTS
-889 QTACAAGTYQP
+889 QTECIPGSFQNQTGQTTCVMAPPGTFTSTFASSIPQPCNLGTYQGQQGQTSCEISDPGYFVDIMGSDSQTPCPAGTFNPSSGSISQNTCIDSNPGHYSPTEGTSIEIACDPGSWQNESGQTSCKQAIPGYHVPGASATSQIPCSLGTYQP
-900 STGQPPRRPAST
+900 NVGGINCLTSDPGYFVDVIASAAQFECDLGTFQSQQGSVECDDAQIGFYVNQTASIAQYSCPEGNSTTTVGSTSILDCYIDTDQDGTPDLTDVDDDGDGYSDLVDEFPLDPTEWLDTDGDGLGDNSDPDDDNDSWTDIEEMITCGDSNSLLSNSTPLDTDGDQICDPLDSDDDNDLTNDMSDAFPLDPCASSDIDSDGMPDSINGPCLTGLALDPDIDGDGVENDVDWRPFDPSEWRDTDSDGIGDNSDSDDDGDGVPDDLDLYPLDPTEQSDFDGDGLGNNQDDDDDNDGYFDLQDAFPYDPSASVDTDGDGMPDEIHAGWASNLTPDLDDDGDGYSDTIDVFPLDPAEWADKDEDGIGDNADLDVDGDGWNNLVEIECGHDPVDQAST
-912 PTPATTWAPPDPPPR
+912 PSDDDQD
-927 PPARPG
+927 G
-933 PTSPQPPRRPA
+933 ICNELDN
-944 STPTPATTSTR
+944 STPLS
-955 PASRPRPP
+955 
-963 APRAPTSPQPPRRPA
+963 
-978 STPTPATTSAPP
+978 
-990 DPPPRPPAPRA
+990 DLM
-1001 PTSPPPPRPCPTPT
+1001 
-1015 PATTSTRPDPTA
+1015 
-1027 CAAGTYQPSTGQP
+1027 
-1040 SCTDADAGHYVD
+1040 
-1052 STGSTSQTACAAGT
+1052 GSVPG
-1066 YQPSTGQTA
+1066 GQTTVVVFLSV
-1075 CLDADAGHYV
+1075 C
-1085 DSTGS
+1085 STLFI
-1090 TSQTACA
+1090 
-1097 AGTYQP
+1097 
-1103 STGQPS
+1103 
-1109 CTDADA
+1109 
-1115 GHYVGSTG
+1115 VFI
-1123 STSQTACAAGT
+1123 
-1134 YQPSTAQ
+1134 
-1141 TACLDADAG
+1141 L
-1150 HYVASTGSTSQTACA
+1150 
-1165 AGTYQPSTAQT
+1165 
-1176 ACLDADAGHYVGT
+1176 
-1189 TGSTSQTACAAGTYQ
+1189 
-1204 PSTGQTACLDADA
+1204 
-1217 GHYVASTGSTSQTAC
+1217 
-1232 AAGTYQPS
+1232 
-1240 NRPDGLPRRRR
+1240 RRR
-1251 RPLRRLDRPV
+1251 
-1261 GPDRLRGRAPTSP
+1261 S
-1274 QPPRR
+1274 
-1279 PASTPTPATTWA
+1279 
-1291 PPDPPPRPPAP
+1291 
-1302 RAPTSPQP
+1302 
-1310 PRRPASTPTPATTST
+1310 
-1325 RPDPPPRPPARPGP
+1325 
-1339 TSPQPPRRPAST
+1339 
-1351 PTPATTSTRP
+1351 
-1361 ASRPRPPARP
+1361 
-1371 GPTSPQPP
+1371 
-1379 RRPAST
+1379 
-1385 PTPATTSTR
+1385 
-1394 PDPPPR
+1394 
-1400 PPARRAPTSPQPPR
+1400 
-1414 RPASTPTPATTS
+1414 
-1426 TRPATGPDRLRGG
+1426 
-1439 DLPALNRPDGLPRRR
+1439 
-1454 RRPLR
+1454 
-1459 RLDRPVGPD
+1459 
-1468 RLRRGHLPALNRPDG
+1468 
-1483 LPRRRRGPLRR
+1483 
-1494 LDRIHLPDRLRG
+1494 
-1506 RDLPALNR
+1506 
-1514 PDGLPRRRRGPLRR
+1514 
-1528 LDRIHLPDRVYT
+1528 
-1540 WLLPESD
+1540 SD
-1547 RANDL
+1547 SEL
-1552 CYGSPGNLHIHF
+1552 ESPGIEYE
-1564 CLINTTTLQSRD
+1564 SEWD
-1576 LSRAT
+1576 
-1581 RPD
+1581 DK

>member
-1 MDRARLTTIFLVVLF
+1 MDRARLTTIFLAVLF

-30 QSSGEESPSPLN
+30 QSSGEVSPSPLN

-73 TKTIQQAVTKAGSDD
+73 TKTIQQAVTNAGSDD

-99 SVSIDSEGQ
+99 AVSIDSEGQ

-190 ISGTDINNSD
+190 ISGTDIDNSD

-777 HYVGTTGS
+777 HYVDSIGS
-785 TSQTACAAG
+785 TSQTECIPGSFQNQTGQTTCVMAPPGTFTSTFASSIPQPCNLGTYQGQQGQTSCEISDPGYFVDIMGSDSQTPCPAGTFNPSSGSISQNTCIDSNPGHYSPIEGTSIEIACDPGSWQNESGQTSCKQAIPGYHVPGASATSQIPCSLG
-794 TYQPSTA
+794 TYQPNVGGINCLTSDPGYFVDVLASAAQFECDLGTFQSQQGSVECDDA
-801 QTACLDADAGH
+801 QIGFYVNQTASIAQYSCPEGNS
-812 YVGTTGSTSQTA
+812 TTTVGSTSILDCYIDTDQDGTPDLTDVDDDGDGYSDLVDEFPLDPTEWLDTDGDGLGDNSDPDDDNDSWTDIEEMITCGDSNSLLSNSTPLDTDGDQICDPLDSDDDNDLTNDMSDA
-824 CAAGTYQPSTGQPS
+824 FPLDPCASSDIDSDGMPDSINGPCLTGLALDPDIDGDGVENDVDWRPFDPSEWRDTDSDGIGDNSDSDDDGDGVPDDLDLYPLDPTEQSDFDGDGLGNNQDDDDDNDGYFDLQDAFPYDPSASVDTDGDGMPDEIHAGWASNLTPDLDDDGDGYSDTIDVFPLDPAEW
-838 CTDADAGHYVDST
+838 ADKDEDGIGDNADFDVDGDGWNNLVEIECGHDPVD
-851 GQSAQTAC
+851 Q
-859 AAGTYQPSTGQPSC
+859 
-873 TDADAGH
+873 
-880 YVDSTGSTS
+880 
-889 QTACAAGTYQP
+889 
-900 STGQPPRRPAST
+900 AST
-912 PTPATTWAPPDPPPR
+912 PSDDDQD
-927 PPARPG
+927 G
-933 PTSPQPPRRPA
+933 ICNELDN
-944 STPTPATTSTR
+944 STPLS
-955 PASRPRPP
+955 
-963 APRAPTSPQPPRRPA
+963 
-978 STPTPATTSAPP
+978 
-990 DPPPRPPAPRA
+990 DLM
-1001 PTSPPPPRPCPTPT
+1001 
-1015 PATTSTRPDPTA
+1015 
-1027 CAAGTYQPSTGQP
+1027 
-1040 SCTDADAGHYVD
+1040 
-1052 STGSTSQTACAAGT
+1052 GSVPG
-1066 YQPSTGQTA
+1066 GQTTVVVFLSV
-1075 CLDADAGHYV
+1075 C
-1085 DSTGS
+1085 STLFI
-1090 TSQTACA
+1090 
-1097 AGTYQP
+1097 
-1103 STGQPS
+1103 
-1109 CTDADA
+1109 
-1115 GHYVGSTG
+1115 VFI
-1123 STSQTACAAGT
+1123 
-1134 YQPSTAQ
+1134 
-1141 TACLDADAG
+1141 L
-1150 HYVASTGSTSQTACA
+1150 
-1165 AGTYQPSTAQT
+1165 
-1176 ACLDADAGHYVGT
+1176 
-1189 TGSTSQTACAAGTYQ
+1189 
-1204 PSTGQTACLDADA
+1204 
-1217 GHYVASTGSTSQTAC
+1217 
-1232 AAGTYQPS
+1232 
-1240 NRPDGLPRRRR
+1240 RRR
-1251 RPLRRLDRPV
+1251 
-1261 GPDRLRGRAPTSP
+1261 S
-1274 QPPRR
+1274 
-1279 PASTPTPATTWA
+1279 
-1291 PPDPPPRPPAP
+1291 
-1302 RAPTSPQP
+1302 
-1310 PRRPASTPTPATTST
+1310 
-1325 RPDPPPRPPARPGP
+1325 
-1339 TSPQPPRRPAST
+1339 
-1351 PTPATTSTRP
+1351 
-1361 ASRPRPPARP
+1361 
-1371 GPTSPQPP
+1371 
-1379 RRPAST
+1379 
-1385 PTPATTSTR
+1385 
-1394 PDPPPR
+1394 
-1400 PPARRAPTSPQPPR
+1400 
-1414 RPASTPTPATTS
+1414 
-1426 TRPATGPDRLRGG
+1426 
-1439 DLPALNRPDGLPRRR
+1439 
-1454 RRPLR
+1454 
-1459 RLDRPVGPD
+1459 
-1468 RLRRGHLPALNRPDG
+1468 
-1483 LPRRRRGPLRR
+1483 
-1494 LDRIHLPDRLRG
+1494 
-1506 RDLPALNR
+1506 
-1514 PDGLPRRRRGPLRR
+1514 
-1528 LDRIHLPDRVYT
+1528 
-1540 WLLPESD
+1540 SD
-1547 RANDL
+1547 SEL
-1552 CYGSPGNLHIHF
+1552 ESPGIEYE
-1564 CLINTTTLQSRD
+1564 SEWD
-1576 LSRAT
+1576 
-1581 RPD
+1581 DK

>member
-30 QSSGEESPSPLN
+30 QSSGEVSPSPLN

-73 TKTIQQAVTKAGSDD
+73 TKTIQQAVTNAGSDD

-99 SVSIDSEGQ
+99 AVSIDSEGQ

-190 ISGTDINNSD
+190 ISGTDIDNSD

-777 HYVGTTGS
+777 HYV
-785 TSQTACAAG
+785 
-794 TYQPSTA
+794 
-801 QTACLDADAGH
+801 
-812 YVGTTGSTSQTA
+812 
-824 CAAGTYQPSTGQPS
+824 
-838 CTDADAGHYVDST
+838 
-851 GQSAQTAC
+851 
-859 AAGTYQPSTGQPSC
+859 
-873 TDADAGH
+873 
-880 YVDSTGSTS
+880 DSTGSTS
-889 QTACAAGTYQP
+889 QTECIPGSFQNQTGQTTCVMAPPGTFTSTFASSIPQPCNLGTYQGQQGQTSCEISDPGYYVDIMGSDSQTPCPAGTFNPSSGSISQNTCIDSNPGHYSPTEGTSIEIACDPGSWQNESGQTSCKQAIPGYHVPGASATSQIPCSLGTYQP
-900 STGQPPRRPAST
+900 NVGGINCLTSDPGYFVDVLASAAQFECDLGTFQSQQGSVECDDAQIGFYVNQTASIAQYSCPEGNSTTTVGSTSILDCYIDTDQDGTPDLTDVDDDGDGYSDLVDEFPLDPTEWLDTDGDGLGDNSDPDDDNDSWTDIEEMITCGDSNSLLSNSTPLDTDGDQICDPLDSDDDNDLTNDMSDAFPLDPCASSDIDSDGMPDSINGPCLTGLALDPDIDGDGVENDVDWRPFDPSEWRDTDSDGIGDNSDSDDDGDGVPDDLDLYPLDPTEQSDFDGDGLGNNQDDDDDNDGYFDLQDAFPYDPSASVDTDGDGMPDEIHAGWASNLTPDLDDDGDGYSDTIDVFPLDPAEWADKDEDGIGDNADLDVDGDGWNNLVEIECGHDPVDQAST
-912 PTPATTWAPPDPPPR
+912 PSDDDQD
-927 PPARPG
+927 G
-933 PTSPQPPRRPA
+933 ICNELDN
-944 STPTPATTSTR
+944 STPLS
-955 PASRPRPP
+955 
-963 APRAPTSPQPPRRPA
+963 
-978 STPTPATTSAPP
+978 
-990 DPPPRPPAPRA
+990 DLM
-1001 PTSPPPPRPCPTPT
+1001 
-1015 PATTSTRPDPTA
+1015 
-1027 CAAGTYQPSTGQP
+1027 
-1040 SCTDADAGHYVD
+1040 
-1052 STGSTSQTACAAGT
+1052 GSVPG
-1066 YQPSTGQTA
+1066 GQTTVVVFLSV
-1075 CLDADAGHYV
+1075 C
-1085 DSTGS
+1085 STLFI
-1090 TSQTACA
+1090 
-1097 AGTYQP
+1097 
-1103 STGQPS
+1103 
-1109 CTDADA
+1109 
-1115 GHYVGSTG
+1115 VFI
-1123 STSQTACAAGT
+1123 
-1134 YQPSTAQ
+1134 
-1141 TACLDADAG
+1141 L
-1150 HYVASTGSTSQTACA
+1150 
-1165 AGTYQPSTAQT
+1165 
-1176 ACLDADAGHYVGT
+1176 
-1189 TGSTSQTACAAGTYQ
+1189 
-1204 PSTGQTACLDADA
+1204 
-1217 GHYVASTGSTSQTAC
+1217 
-1232 AAGTYQPS
+1232 
-1240 NRPDGLPRRRR
+1240 RRR
-1251 RPLRRLDRPV
+1251 
-1261 GPDRLRGRAPTSP
+1261 S
-1274 QPPRR
+1274 
-1279 PASTPTPATTWA
+1279 
-1291 PPDPPPRPPAP
+1291 
-1302 RAPTSPQP
+1302 
-1310 PRRPASTPTPATTST
+1310 
-1325 RPDPPPRPPARPGP
+1325 
-1339 TSPQPPRRPAST
+1339 
-1351 PTPATTSTRP
+1351 
-1361 ASRPRPPARP
+1361 
-1371 GPTSPQPP
+1371 
-1379 RRPAST
+1379 
-1385 PTPATTSTR
+1385 
-1394 PDPPPR
+1394 
-1400 PPARRAPTSPQPPR
+1400 
-1414 RPASTPTPATTS
+1414 
-1426 TRPATGPDRLRGG
+1426 
-1439 DLPALNRPDGLPRRR
+1439 
-1454 RRPLR
+1454 
-1459 RLDRPVGPD
+1459 
-1468 RLRRGHLPALNRPDG
+1468 
-1483 LPRRRRGPLRR
+1483 
-1494 LDRIHLPDRLRG
+1494 
-1506 RDLPALNR
+1506 
-1514 PDGLPRRRRGPLRR
+1514 
-1528 LDRIHLPDRVYT
+1528 
-1540 WLLPESD
+1540 SD
-1547 RANDL
+1547 SEL
-1552 CYGSPGNLHIHF
+1552 ESPGIEYE
-1564 CLINTTTLQSRD
+1564 SEWD
-1576 LSRAT
+1576 
-1581 RPD
+1581 DK

>member
-1 MDRARLTTIFLVVLF
+1 MDRARLATIFLVVLF

-688 ATAPSDPGNYDP
+688 ATAPSDPGNFDP

-777 HYVGTTGS
+777 HYV
-785 TSQTACAAG
+785 
-794 TYQPSTA
+794 
-801 QTACLDADAGH
+801 D
-812 YVGTTGSTSQTA
+812 
-824 CAAGTYQPSTGQPS
+824 
-838 CTDADAGHYVDST
+838 
-851 GQSAQTAC
+851 
-859 AAGTYQPSTGQPSC
+859 
-873 TDADAGH
+873 
-880 YVDSTGSTS
+880 
-889 QTACAAGTYQP
+889 
-900 STGQPPRRPAST
+900 
-912 PTPATTWAPPDPPPR
+912 
-927 PPARPG
+927 
-933 PTSPQPPRRPA
+933 
-944 STPTPATTSTR
+944 
-955 PASRPRPP
+955 
-963 APRAPTSPQPPRRPA
+963 
-978 STPTPATTSAPP
+978 
-990 DPPPRPPAPRA
+990 
-1001 PTSPPPPRPCPTPT
+1001 
-1015 PATTSTRPDPTA
+1015 
-1027 CAAGTYQPSTGQP
+1027 
-1040 SCTDADAGHYVD
+1040 
-1052 STGSTSQTACAAGT
+1052 
-1066 YQPSTGQTA
+1066 
-1075 CLDADAGHYV
+1075 
-1085 DSTGS
+1085 
-1090 TSQTACA
+1090 
-1097 AGTYQP
+1097 
-1103 STGQPS
+1103 
-1109 CTDADA
+1109 
-1115 GHYVGSTG
+1115 
-1123 STSQTACAAGT
+1123 
-1134 YQPSTAQ
+1134 
-1141 TACLDADAG
+1141 
-1150 HYVASTGSTSQTACA
+1150 STGSTSQTACA

-1189 TGSTSQTACAAGTYQ
+1189 TGSTSQTECIPGSFQNQTGQTTCVMAPPGTFTSTFASSIPQPCNLGTYQ
-1204 PSTGQTACLDADA
+1204 GQQGQTSCEISDPGYFVDIMGSDSQTPCPAGTFNPSSGSISQNTCIDSNP
-1217 GHYVASTGSTSQTAC
+1217 GHYSPTEGTSIEIACDPGSWQNESGQTSCKQAIPGYHVPGASATSQIPCSLGSYQPNVGGINCLTSDPGYFVDVLASAAQFECDLGTFQSQPGSVECDDAQIGFYVNQTASIAQYSCPEGNSTTTVGSTSILDCYIDTDQD
-1232 AAGTYQPS
+1232 GTPDLTDVDDDGDGYSDLVDEFPLD
-1240 NRPDGLPRRRR
+1240 PTEWLDTDGDGLGDNSDPDDDNDSWTDIEEMITCGDSNSLLSNSTPLDTDGDQICDPLDSDDDNDLTNDMSDAFPLDPCASSDIDSDGMPDSINGPCLTGLALDPDIDGDGVENDVDWRPFDPSEWRDTDSDGIGDNSDSDDDGDGVPDDLDLYPLDPTEQSDFDGDGLGNNQDDDDDNDGYFDLQDAFPYDPSASVDTDGDGMPDEIHAGWASNLTSDLDDDGDGYSDTIDVFPLDPAEWADKDEDGIGDNADFDVDGDGWNNLVEIECGHDPVDQASMPSDDDQDGICNELDNSTPLSDLMGSVPGGQTTVVVFLSVCSTLFIVFILRRR
-1251 RPLRRLDRPV
+1251 
-1261 GPDRLRGRAPTSP
+1261 S
-1274 QPPRR
+1274 
-1279 PASTPTPATTWA
+1279 
-1291 PPDPPPRPPAP
+1291 
-1302 RAPTSPQP
+1302 
-1310 PRRPASTPTPATTST
+1310 
-1325 RPDPPPRPPARPGP
+1325 
-1339 TSPQPPRRPAST
+1339 
-1351 PTPATTSTRP
+1351 
-1361 ASRPRPPARP
+1361 
-1371 GPTSPQPP
+1371 
-1379 RRPAST
+1379 
-1385 PTPATTSTR
+1385 
-1394 PDPPPR
+1394 
-1400 PPARRAPTSPQPPR
+1400 
-1414 RPASTPTPATTS
+1414 
-1426 TRPATGPDRLRGG
+1426 
-1439 DLPALNRPDGLPRRR
+1439 
-1454 RRPLR
+1454 
-1459 RLDRPVGPD
+1459 
-1468 RLRRGHLPALNRPDG
+1468 
-1483 LPRRRRGPLRR
+1483 
-1494 LDRIHLPDRLRG
+1494 
-1506 RDLPALNR
+1506 
-1514 PDGLPRRRRGPLRR
+1514 
-1528 LDRIHLPDRVYT
+1528 
-1540 WLLPESD
+1540 SD
-1547 RANDL
+1547 SEL
-1552 CYGSPGNLHIHF
+1552 KSPGIEYE
-1564 CLINTTTLQSRD
+1564 SEWD
-1576 LSRAT
+1576 
-1581 RPD
+1581 DK

>member
-777 HYVGTTGS
+777 HYV
-785 TSQTACAAG
+785 
-794 TYQPSTA
+794 
-801 QTACLDADAGH
+801 
-812 YVGTTGSTSQTA
+812 
-824 CAAGTYQPSTGQPS
+824 
-838 CTDADAGHYVDST
+838 
-851 GQSAQTAC
+851 
-859 AAGTYQPSTGQPSC
+859 
-873 TDADAGH
+873 
-880 YVDSTGSTS
+880 DSTGSTS
-889 QTACAAGTYQP
+889 QTECIPGSFQNQTGQTTCVMAPPGTFTSTFASSIPQPCNLGTYQ
-900 STGQPPRRPAST
+900 GQQGQTSCEIS
-912 PTPATTWAPPDPPPR
+912 DP
-927 PPARPG
+927 G
-933 PTSPQPPRRPA
+933 YFVDIMGSDSQT
-944 STPTPATTSTR
+944 
-955 PASRPRPP
+955 
-963 APRAPTSPQPPRRPA
+963 
-978 STPTPATTSAPP
+978 
-990 DPPPRPPAPRA
+990 
-1001 PTSPPPPRPCPTPT
+1001 PCP
-1015 PATTSTRPDPTA
+1015 
-1027 CAAGTYQPSTGQP
+1027 AGTFNPSSGSISQNTCIDSNPGHYSPTEGTSIEIACDPGSWQNESGQTSCKQAIPGYHVPGASATSQIPCSLGSYQPNVGGINCLTSDPGYFVDVLASAAQFECDLGTFQSQQGSVECDDAQIGFYVNQTASIAQYSCPEGNST
-1040 SCTDADAGHYVD
+1040 TTV
-1052 STGSTSQTACAAGT
+1052 GSTSILDCYIDTDQDGTPDLTDVDDDGDGYSDLVDEFPLDPTEWLDTDGDGLGDNSDPDDDNDSWTDIEEMITCGDSNSLLSNSTPLDTDGDQICDPLDSDDDNDLTNDMSDAFPLDPCASSDIDSDGMPDSINGPCLTGLALDPDIDGDGVENDVDWRPFDPSEWRDTDSDGIGDNSDSDDDGDGVPDDLDLYPLDPTEQSDFDGDGLGNNQDDDDDNDGYFDLQDAFPYDPSASVDTDGDGMPDEIHAGWASNLTSDLDDDGDGYNDTIDVFPLNPAEWADKDEDGIGDNADFDVDGDGWDNLVEIECGHDPVDQTST
-1066 YQPSTGQTA
+1066 PSDDDQDGICNELDNNTPLSDLIGSVPGGQTTVVA
-1075 CLDADAGHYV
+1075 FLSVC
-1085 DSTGS
+1085 STLFI
-1090 TSQTACA
+1090 
-1097 AGTYQP
+1097 
-1103 STGQPS
+1103 
-1109 CTDADA
+1109 
-1115 GHYVGSTG
+1115 VFI
-1123 STSQTACAAGT
+1123 
-1134 YQPSTAQ
+1134 
-1141 TACLDADAG
+1141 L
-1150 HYVASTGSTSQTACA
+1150 
-1165 AGTYQPSTAQT
+1165 
-1176 ACLDADAGHYVGT
+1176 
-1189 TGSTSQTACAAGTYQ
+1189 
-1204 PSTGQTACLDADA
+1204 
-1217 GHYVASTGSTSQTAC
+1217 
-1232 AAGTYQPS
+1232 
-1240 NRPDGLPRRRR
+1240 RRR
-1251 RPLRRLDRPV
+1251 
-1261 GPDRLRGRAPTSP
+1261 S
-1274 QPPRR
+1274 
-1279 PASTPTPATTWA
+1279 
-1291 PPDPPPRPPAP
+1291 
-1302 RAPTSPQP
+1302 
-1310 PRRPASTPTPATTST
+1310 
-1325 RPDPPPRPPARPGP
+1325 
-1339 TSPQPPRRPAST
+1339 
-1351 PTPATTSTRP
+1351 
-1361 ASRPRPPARP
+1361 
-1371 GPTSPQPP
+1371 
-1379 RRPAST
+1379 
-1385 PTPATTSTR
+1385 
-1394 PDPPPR
+1394 
-1400 PPARRAPTSPQPPR
+1400 
-1414 RPASTPTPATTS
+1414 
-1426 TRPATGPDRLRGG
+1426 
-1439 DLPALNRPDGLPRRR
+1439 
-1454 RRPLR
+1454 
-1459 RLDRPVGPD
+1459 
-1468 RLRRGHLPALNRPDG
+1468 
-1483 LPRRRRGPLRR
+1483 
-1494 LDRIHLPDRLRG
+1494 
-1506 RDLPALNR
+1506 
-1514 PDGLPRRRRGPLRR
+1514 
-1528 LDRIHLPDRVYT
+1528 
-1540 WLLPESD
+1540 SD
-1547 RANDL
+1547 SEL
-1552 CYGSPGNLHIHF
+1552 ESPGIEF
-1564 CLINTTTLQSRD
+1564 ESEWD
-1576 LSRAT
+1576 
-1581 RPD
+1581 DK

>member
-30 QSSGEESPSPLN
+30 QSSGEVSPSPLN

-99 SVSIDSEGQ
+99 AVSIDSEGQ

-337 ELDIRVKTKPYGV
+337 ELDIRVKTKAYGV

-777 HYVGTTGS
+777 HYVDSTGQSAQTACAAGTYQPSTAQTACLDADAGHYVGTTGSTSQTACAAGTYQPSTAQTACLDADAGHYVDSTGSSRPRPPARPGPTSPQPPRRPASTPTPATTWAPPDPPPRPPARPGPTSPQPPRRPASTPTPATTSTRPDPPAQTACAAGTYQPSTGQPACLDADAGHYVGTTGSTSQTACAAGTYQPSTGQPSCTDADAGHYVGTTGSTSQTECAAGTYQPSTAQTACLDADAGHYVDSTGSTSQTACAAGTYQPSTAQTACLDADAGHYVDSTGQSAQTACAAGTYQPSTGQPSCTDADAGHYVDSTGQSAQTACAAGTYQPSTGQPSCPDADAGHYVGTTGS

-824 CAAGTYQPSTGQPS
+824 CAAGTYQPST
-838 CTDADAGHYVDST
+838 A
-851 GQSAQTAC
+851 
-859 AAGTYQPSTGQPSC
+859 
-873 TDADAGH
+873 
-880 YVDSTGSTS
+880 
-889 QTACAAGTYQP
+889 
-900 STGQPPRRPAST
+900 
-912 PTPATTWAPPDPPPR
+912 
-927 PPARPG
+927 
-933 PTSPQPPRRPA
+933 
-944 STPTPATTSTR
+944 
-955 PASRPRPP
+955 
-963 APRAPTSPQPPRRPA
+963 
-978 STPTPATTSAPP
+978 
-990 DPPPRPPAPRA
+990 
-1001 PTSPPPPRPCPTPT
+1001 
-1015 PATTSTRPDPTA
+1015 
-1027 CAAGTYQPSTGQP
+1027 
-1040 SCTDADAGHYVD
+1040 
-1052 STGSTSQTACAAGT
+1052 
-1066 YQPSTGQTA
+1066 QTA

-1085 DSTGS
+1085 
-1090 TSQTACA
+1090 
-1097 AGTYQP
+1097 GT
-1103 STGQPS
+1103 
-1109 CTDADA
+1109 
-1115 GHYVGSTG
+1115 TG

-1150 HYVASTGSTSQTACA
+1150 HYVASTGQSAQTECA
-1165 AGTYQPSTAQT
+1165 ARHLPA
-1176 ACLDADAGHYVGT
+1176 L
-1189 TGSTSQTACAAGTYQ
+1189 
-1204 PSTGQTACLDADA
+1204 
-1217 GHYVASTGSTSQTAC
+1217 
-1232 AAGTYQPS
+1232 
-1240 NRPDGLPRRRR
+1240 NRSDL
-1251 RPLRRLDRPV
+1251 
-1261 GPDRLRGRAPTSP
+1261 A
-1274 QPPRR
+1274 
-1279 PASTPTPATTWA
+1279 
-1291 PPDPPPRPPAP
+1291 
-1302 RAPTSPQP
+1302 
-1310 PRRPASTPTPATTST
+1310 ASTPTPATTST

-1351 PTPATTSTRP
+1351 PTPATTWAP
-1361 ASRPRPPARP
+1361 
-1371 GPTSPQPP
+1371 
-1379 RRPAST
+1379 
-1385 PTPATTSTR
+1385 

-1400 PPARRAPTSPQPPR
+1400 PPALRAPTSPQPPR
-1414 RPASTPTPATTS
+1414 RPASTPTPATTWAPPDPPPRPPAPRAPTSHPPVNRAAS
-1426 TRPATGPDRLRGG
+1426 TPTPATTWAPPD
-1439 DLPALNRPDGLPRRR
+1439 PPPRPSVYLAPTRIRPGKRPVLWLPRE
-1454 RRPLR
+1454 PSH
-1459 RLDRPVGPD
+1459 P
-1468 RLRRGHLPALNRPDG
+1468 
-1483 LPRRRRGPLRR
+1483 
-1494 LDRIHLPDRLRG
+1494 
-1506 RDLPALNR
+1506 
-1514 PDGLPRRRRGPLRR
+1514 
-1528 LDRIHLPDRVYT
+1528 
-1540 WLLPESD
+1540 LLPHQ
-1547 RANDL
+1547 
-1552 CYGSPGNLHIHF
+1552 YHNLAI
-1564 CLINTTTLQSRD
+1564 
-1576 LSRAT
+1576 
-1581 RPD
+1581 

>member
-794 TYQPSTA
+794 TYQPST
-801 QTACLDADAGH
+801 
-812 YVGTTGSTSQTA
+812 
-824 CAAGTYQPSTGQPS
+824 GQPS
-838 CTDADAGHYVDST
+838 CLDADAGHYVDST
-851 GQSAQTAC
+851 GQSA
-859 AAGTYQPSTGQPSC
+859 
-873 TDADAGH
+873 
-880 YVDSTGSTS
+880 
-889 QTACAAGTYQP
+889 
-900 STGQPPRRPAST
+900 
-912 PTPATTWAPPDPPPR
+912 
-927 PPARPG
+927 
-933 PTSPQPPRRPA
+933 
-944 STPTPATTSTR
+944 
-955 PASRPRPP
+955 
-963 APRAPTSPQPPRRPA
+963 
-978 STPTPATTSAPP
+978 
-990 DPPPRPPAPRA
+990 
-1001 PTSPPPPRPCPTPT
+1001 
-1015 PATTSTRPDPTA
+1015 
-1027 CAAGTYQPSTGQP
+1027 
-1040 SCTDADAGHYVD
+1040 
-1052 STGSTSQTACAAGT
+1052 
-1066 YQPSTGQTA
+1066 
-1075 CLDADAGHYV
+1075 
-1085 DSTGS
+1085 
-1090 TSQTACA
+1090 
-1097 AGTYQP
+1097 
-1103 STGQPS
+1103 
-1109 CTDADA
+1109 
-1115 GHYVGSTG
+1115 
-1123 STSQTACAAGT
+1123 
-1134 YQPSTAQ
+1134 
-1141 TACLDADAG
+1141 
-1150 HYVASTGSTSQTACA
+1150 QTACA

-1189 TGSTSQTACAAGTYQ
+1189 TGSTSQTECIPGSFQNQTGQTTCVMAPPGTFTSTFASSIPQPCNLGTYQ
-1204 PSTGQTACLDADA
+1204 GQQGQTSCEISDPGYFVDIMGSDSQTPCPAGTFNPSSGSISQNTCIDSNP
-1217 GHYVASTGSTSQTAC
+1217 GHYSPTEGTSIEIACDPGSWQNESGQTSCKQAIPGYHVPGASATSQIPCSLGSYQPNVGGINCLTSDPGYFVDVLASAAQFECDLGTFQSQQGSVECDDAQIGFYVNQTASIAQYSCPEGNSTTTVGSTSILDCYIDTDQD
-1232 AAGTYQPS
+1232 GTPDLTDVDDDGDGYSDLVDEFPLD
-1240 NRPDGLPRRRR
+1240 PTEWLDTDGDGLGDNSDPDDDNDSWTDIEEMITCGDSNSLLSNSTPLDTDGDQICDPLDSDDDNDLTNDMSDAFPLDPCASSDIDSDGMPDSINGPCLTGLALDPDIDGDGVENDVDW
-1251 RPLRRLDRPV
+1251 RPFDPSEWRDTDSDGIGDNSDSDDDGDGVPDDLDLYPLDPTEQSDFDGDGLGNNQDDDDDNDGYFDLQDAFPYDPSASVDTDGDGMPDEIHAGWASNLTPDLDDDGDGYSDTIDVFPLDPAEWADKDEDGIGDNADLDVDGDGWNNLVEIECGHDPV
-1261 GPDRLRGRAPTSP
+1261 D
-1274 QPPRR
+1274 Q
-1279 PASTPTPATTWA
+1279 ASTPS
-1291 PPDPPPRPPAP
+1291 DDD
-1302 RAPTSPQP
+1302 QDGICNELDN
-1310 PRRPASTPTPATTST
+1310 STPLSDLMGSVPGGQTTVVVFLSVCST
-1325 RPDPPPRPPARPGP
+1325 
-1339 TSPQPPRRPAST
+1339 
-1351 PTPATTSTRP
+1351 
-1361 ASRPRPPARP
+1361 
-1371 GPTSPQPP
+1371 
-1379 RRPAST
+1379 
-1385 PTPATTSTR
+1385 
-1394 PDPPPR
+1394 
-1400 PPARRAPTSPQPPR
+1400 
-1414 RPASTPTPATTS
+1414 
-1426 TRPATGPDRLRGG
+1426 LFIVFI
-1439 DLPALNRPDGLPRRR
+1439 LRRR
-1454 RRPLR
+1454 S
-1459 RLDRPVGPD
+1459 
-1468 RLRRGHLPALNRPDG
+1468 
-1483 LPRRRRGPLRR
+1483 
-1494 LDRIHLPDRLRG
+1494 
-1506 RDLPALNR
+1506 
-1514 PDGLPRRRRGPLRR
+1514 
-1528 LDRIHLPDRVYT
+1528 
-1540 WLLPESD
+1540 SD
-1547 RANDL
+1547 SEL
-1552 CYGSPGNLHIHF
+1552 ESPGIEYE
-1564 CLINTTTLQSRD
+1564 SEWD
-1576 LSRAT
+1576 
-1581 RPD
+1581 DK

>member
-332 DDDPN
+332 DNDPN

-688 ATAPSDPGNYDP
+688 ATAPSDPGNFDP

-715 PWSRSTYTL
+715 PWSRSTYAL

-838 CTDADAGHYVDST
+838 CTDADAST
-851 GQSAQTAC
+851 RRRPLRPPATPRDLPPSTAC
-859 AAGTYQPSTGQPSC
+859 AP
-873 TDADAGH
+873 DL
-880 YVDSTGSTS
+880 
-889 QTACAAGTYQP
+889 AAP
-900 STGQPPRRPAST
+900 T
-912 PTPATTWAPPDPPPR
+912 PTR
-927 PPARPG
+927 
-933 PTSPQPPRRPA
+933 
-944 STPTPATTSTR
+944 ATTSTHR
-955 PASRPRPP
+955 IHLPDRLRGRDLPAL
-963 APRAPTSPQPPRRPA
+963 
-978 STPTPATTSAPP
+978 
-990 DPPPRPPAPRA
+990 
-1001 PTSPPPPRPCPTPT
+1001 
-1015 PATTSTRPDPTA
+1015 
-1027 CAAGTYQPSTGQP
+1027 
-1040 SCTDADAGHYVD
+1040 H
-1052 STGSTSQTACAAGT
+1052 
-1066 YQPSTGQTA
+1066 
-1075 CLDADAGHYV
+1075 
-1085 DSTGS
+1085 
-1090 TSQTACA
+1090 
-1097 AGTYQP
+1097 
-1103 STGQPS
+1103 
-1109 CTDADA
+1109 
-1115 GHYVGSTG
+1115 
-1123 STSQTACAAGT
+1123 
-1134 YQPSTAQ
+1134 
-1141 TACLDADAG
+1141 
-1150 HYVASTGSTSQTACA
+1150 
-1165 AGTYQPSTAQT
+1165 
-1176 ACLDADAGHYVGT
+1176 
-1189 TGSTSQTACAAGTYQ
+1189 
-1204 PSTGQTACLDADA
+1204 
-1217 GHYVASTGSTSQTAC
+1217 
-1232 AAGTYQPS
+1232 
-1240 NRPDGLPRRRR
+1240 RPDGLPRRRR
-1251 RPLRRLDRPV
+1251 RPLRRLDRIHL
-1261 GPDRLRGRAPTSP
+1261 PDR
-1274 QPPRR
+1274 
-1279 PASTPTPATTWA
+1279 
-1291 PPDPPPRPPAP
+1291 
-1302 RAPTSPQP
+1302 
-1310 PRRPASTPTPATTST
+1310 
-1325 RPDPPPRPPARPGP
+1325 
-1339 TSPQPPRRPAST
+1339 
-1351 PTPATTSTRP
+1351 
-1361 ASRPRPPARP
+1361 
-1371 GPTSPQPP
+1371 
-1379 RRPAST
+1379 
-1385 PTPATTSTR
+1385 
-1394 PDPPPR
+1394 
-1400 PPARRAPTSPQPPR
+1400 
-1414 RPASTPTPATTS
+1414 
-1426 TRPATGPDRLRGG
+1426 
-1439 DLPALNRPDGLPRRR
+1439 
-1454 RRPLR
+1454 
-1459 RLDRPVGPD
+1459 V
-1468 RLRRGHLPALNRPDG
+1468 RRGHLPALNRS
-1483 LPRRRRGPLRR
+1483 
-1494 LDRIHLPDRLRG
+1494 
-1506 RDLPALNR
+1506 
-1514 PDGLPRRRRGPLRR
+1514 
-1528 LDRIHLPDRVYT
+1528 T
-1540 WLLPESD
+1540 
-1547 RANDL
+1547 
-1552 CYGSPGNLHIHF
+1552 
-1564 CLINTTTLQSRD
+1564 
-1576 LSRAT
+1576 
-1581 RPD
+1581 

>member
-127 GDLDA
+127 EDLDA

-332 DDDPN
+332 DNDPN
-337 ELDIRVKTKPYGV
+337 ELDIRVKTKAYGV

-688 ATAPSDPGNYDP
+688 ATAPSDPGNFDP

-748 WGQTSQVSCAA
+748 WGQTSQVPCAA

-785 TSQTACAAG
+785 TSQTECIPGSYQNQTGQTTCVMAPPGTFTSTFASSIPQPCNLG
-794 TYQPSTA
+794 TYQGQQGQTSCEISDPGYFVDTMGSDSQTPCPAGTFNPSSGSISQNTCIDSNPGHYSPTEGTSIEIA
-801 QTACLDADAGH
+801 CDPGSWQNESGQTSCKQAIPGYHVPGASATSQIPCSLGSYQPNVGGINCLTSDPGYFVDVLASSAQFECDLGTFQSQQGSVECDDAQIGFYVNQTASIAQYSCPEGNS
-812 YVGTTGSTSQTA
+812 TTTVGSTSILDCYIDTDQDGTPDLTDMDDDGDGYSDLVDEFPLDPTEWLDTDGDGLGDNSDPDDDNDSWTDIEEMITCGDSNSLLSNSTPLDTDGDQICDPLDSDDDNDLTNDMSDA
-824 CAAGTYQPSTGQPS
+824 FPLDPCASSDIDSDGMPDSINGSCLTGLALDPDIDGDGVENDVDWRPFDPSEWRDTDSDGIGDNSDSDDDGDGVPDDLDLYPLDPTEQSDFDGDGLGNNQDDDDDNDGHFDLLDAFPYDPSASVDTDGDGMPDEIHAGWASNLTSDLDDDGDGYSDTIDVFPLDPAEW
-838 CTDADAGHYVDST
+838 ADKDEDGIGDNADFDVDGDGWDNLVEIECGHDPVD
-851 GQSAQTAC
+851 Q
-859 AAGTYQPSTGQPSC
+859 
-873 TDADAGH
+873 
-880 YVDSTGSTS
+880 
-889 QTACAAGTYQP
+889 
-900 STGQPPRRPAST
+900 AST
-912 PTPATTWAPPDPPPR
+912 PSDDDQD
-927 PPARPG
+927 G
-933 PTSPQPPRRPA
+933 ICNELDN
-944 STPTPATTSTR
+944 STPLS
-955 PASRPRPP
+955 
-963 APRAPTSPQPPRRPA
+963 
-978 STPTPATTSAPP
+978 
-990 DPPPRPPAPRA
+990 DLM
-1001 PTSPPPPRPCPTPT
+1001 
-1015 PATTSTRPDPTA
+1015 
-1027 CAAGTYQPSTGQP
+1027 
-1040 SCTDADAGHYVD
+1040 
-1052 STGSTSQTACAAGT
+1052 GSVPG
-1066 YQPSTGQTA
+1066 GQTTVVVFLSV
-1075 CLDADAGHYV
+1075 C
-1085 DSTGS
+1085 STLFI
-1090 TSQTACA
+1090 
-1097 AGTYQP
+1097 
-1103 STGQPS
+1103 
-1109 CTDADA
+1109 
-1115 GHYVGSTG
+1115 V
-1123 STSQTACAAGT
+1123 
-1134 YQPSTAQ
+1134 
-1141 TACLDADAG
+1141 LI
-1150 HYVASTGSTSQTACA
+1150 
-1165 AGTYQPSTAQT
+1165 
-1176 ACLDADAGHYVGT
+1176 L
-1189 TGSTSQTACAAGTYQ
+1189 
-1204 PSTGQTACLDADA
+1204 
-1217 GHYVASTGSTSQTAC
+1217 
-1232 AAGTYQPS
+1232 
-1240 NRPDGLPRRRR
+1240 RRR
-1251 RPLRRLDRPV
+1251 
-1261 GPDRLRGRAPTSP
+1261 S
-1274 QPPRR
+1274 
-1279 PASTPTPATTWA
+1279 
-1291 PPDPPPRPPAP
+1291 
-1302 RAPTSPQP
+1302 
-1310 PRRPASTPTPATTST
+1310 
-1325 RPDPPPRPPARPGP
+1325 
-1339 TSPQPPRRPAST
+1339 
-1351 PTPATTSTRP
+1351 
-1361 ASRPRPPARP
+1361 
-1371 GPTSPQPP
+1371 
-1379 RRPAST
+1379 
-1385 PTPATTSTR
+1385 
-1394 PDPPPR
+1394 
-1400 PPARRAPTSPQPPR
+1400 
-1414 RPASTPTPATTS
+1414 
-1426 TRPATGPDRLRGG
+1426 
-1439 DLPALNRPDGLPRRR
+1439 
-1454 RRPLR
+1454 
-1459 RLDRPVGPD
+1459 
-1468 RLRRGHLPALNRPDG
+1468 
-1483 LPRRRRGPLRR
+1483 
-1494 LDRIHLPDRLRG
+1494 
-1506 RDLPALNR
+1506 
-1514 PDGLPRRRRGPLRR
+1514 
-1528 LDRIHLPDRVYT
+1528 
-1540 WLLPESD
+1540 SD
-1547 RANDL
+1547 SEL
-1552 CYGSPGNLHIHF
+1552 ESPGIEYE
-1564 CLINTTTLQSRD
+1564 SEWD
-1576 LSRAT
+1576 
-1581 RPD
+1581 DK

>member
-785 TSQTACAAG
+785 TSQTECIPGSFQNQTGQTTCVMAPPGTFTSTFASSIPQPCNLG
-794 TYQPSTA
+794 TYQGQQGQTSCEISDPGYFVDIMGSDSQTPCPAGTFNPSSGSISQNTCIDSNPGHYSPTEGTSIEIA
-801 QTACLDADAGH
+801 CDPGSWQNESGQTSCKQAIPGYHVPGASATSQIPCSLGSYQPNVGGINCLTSDPGYFVDVLASAAQFECDLGTFQSQQGSVECDDAQIGFYVNQTASIAQYSCPEGNS
-812 YVGTTGSTSQTA
+812 TTTVGSTSILDCYIDTDQDGTPDLTDVDDDGDGYSDLVDEFPLDPTEWLDTDGDGLGDNSDPDDDNDSWTDIEEMITCGDSNSLLSNSTPLDTDGDQICDPLDSDDDNDLTNDMSDA
-824 CAAGTYQPSTGQPS
+824 FPLDPCASSDIDSDGMPDSINGPCLTGLALDPDIDGDGVENDVDWRPFDPSEWRDTDSDGIGDNSDSDDDGDGVPDDLDLYPLDPTEQSDFDGDGLGNNQDDDDDNDGYFDLQDAFPYDPSASVDTDGDGMPDEIHAGWASNLTPDLDDDGDGYSDTIDVFPLDPAEW
-838 CTDADAGHYVDST
+838 ADKDEDGIGDNADLDVDGDGWNNLVEIECGHDPVD
-851 GQSAQTAC
+851 Q
-859 AAGTYQPSTGQPSC
+859 
-873 TDADAGH
+873 
-880 YVDSTGSTS
+880 
-889 QTACAAGTYQP
+889 
-900 STGQPPRRPAST
+900 AST
-912 PTPATTWAPPDPPPR
+912 PSDDDQD
-927 PPARPG
+927 G
-933 PTSPQPPRRPA
+933 ICNELDN
-944 STPTPATTSTR
+944 STPLS
-955 PASRPRPP
+955 
-963 APRAPTSPQPPRRPA
+963 
-978 STPTPATTSAPP
+978 
-990 DPPPRPPAPRA
+990 DLM
-1001 PTSPPPPRPCPTPT
+1001 
-1015 PATTSTRPDPTA
+1015 
-1027 CAAGTYQPSTGQP
+1027 
-1040 SCTDADAGHYVD
+1040 
-1052 STGSTSQTACAAGT
+1052 GSVPG
-1066 YQPSTGQTA
+1066 GQTTVVVFLSV
-1075 CLDADAGHYV
+1075 C
-1085 DSTGS
+1085 STLFI
-1090 TSQTACA
+1090 
-1097 AGTYQP
+1097 
-1103 STGQPS
+1103 
-1109 CTDADA
+1109 
-1115 GHYVGSTG
+1115 VFI
-1123 STSQTACAAGT
+1123 
-1134 YQPSTAQ
+1134 
-1141 TACLDADAG
+1141 L
-1150 HYVASTGSTSQTACA
+1150 
-1165 AGTYQPSTAQT
+1165 
-1176 ACLDADAGHYVGT
+1176 
-1189 TGSTSQTACAAGTYQ
+1189 
-1204 PSTGQTACLDADA
+1204 
-1217 GHYVASTGSTSQTAC
+1217 
-1232 AAGTYQPS
+1232 
-1240 NRPDGLPRRRR
+1240 RRR
-1251 RPLRRLDRPV
+1251 
-1261 GPDRLRGRAPTSP
+1261 S
-1274 QPPRR
+1274 
-1279 PASTPTPATTWA
+1279 
-1291 PPDPPPRPPAP
+1291 
-1302 RAPTSPQP
+1302 
-1310 PRRPASTPTPATTST
+1310 
-1325 RPDPPPRPPARPGP
+1325 
-1339 TSPQPPRRPAST
+1339 
-1351 PTPATTSTRP
+1351 
-1361 ASRPRPPARP
+1361 
-1371 GPTSPQPP
+1371 
-1379 RRPAST
+1379 
-1385 PTPATTSTR
+1385 
-1394 PDPPPR
+1394 
-1400 PPARRAPTSPQPPR
+1400 
-1414 RPASTPTPATTS
+1414 
-1426 TRPATGPDRLRGG
+1426 
-1439 DLPALNRPDGLPRRR
+1439 
-1454 RRPLR
+1454 
-1459 RLDRPVGPD
+1459 
-1468 RLRRGHLPALNRPDG
+1468 
-1483 LPRRRRGPLRR
+1483 
-1494 LDRIHLPDRLRG
+1494 
-1506 RDLPALNR
+1506 
-1514 PDGLPRRRRGPLRR
+1514 
-1528 LDRIHLPDRVYT
+1528 
-1540 WLLPESD
+1540 SD
-1547 RANDL
+1547 SEL
-1552 CYGSPGNLHIHF
+1552 ESPGIEYE
-1564 CLINTTTLQSRD
+1564 SEWD
-1576 LSRAT
+1576 
-1581 RPD
+1581 DK

>member
-1 MDRARLTTIFLVVLF
+1 MMDRARLTTIFLVVLF

-42 CSSSTPHDDQTNYY
+42 CSSSTPHDDQTNYF

-127 GDLDA
+127 EDLDA

-212 SGEELHLEGNDWHC
+212 SGEELYLEGNDWHC

-688 ATAPSDPGNYDP
+688 ATAPSDPGNFDP

-777 HYVGTTGS
+777 HYV
-785 TSQTACAAG
+785 
-794 TYQPSTA
+794 
-801 QTACLDADAGH
+801 
-812 YVGTTGSTSQTA
+812 
-824 CAAGTYQPSTGQPS
+824 
-838 CTDADAGHYVDST
+838 
-851 GQSAQTAC
+851 
-859 AAGTYQPSTGQPSC
+859 
-873 TDADAGH
+873 
-880 YVDSTGSTS
+880 DSTGSSLPRPPAPPGPTS
-889 QTACAAGTYQP
+889 HQPPRRAASTPMPATTWTPPASRPRPSARPGPTSHQP
-900 STGQPPRRPAST
+900 LNRAASTPTPATTSTRPDPPPRPPAPRAPTSHQPPRRPAST
-912 PTPATTWAPPDPPPR
+912 PMPATTWAPPDPPPR
-927 PPARPG
+927 PPAPRA
-933 PTSPQPPRRPA
+933 PTSHQPPRRPA
-944 STPTPATTSTR
+944 STPMPATTSTR

-963 APRAPTSPQPPRRPA
+963 APRAPTSHQPPRRPA
-978 STPTPATTSAPP
+978 STPMPATTSTRPASR
-990 DPPPRPPAPRA
+990 PRPPAPRA
-1001 PTSPPPPRPCPTPT
+1001 PTSH
-1015 PATTSTRPDPTA
+1015 
-1027 CAAGTYQPSTGQP
+1027 QPVNL
-1040 SCTDADAGHYVD
+1040 A
-1052 STGSTSQTACAAGT
+1052 
-1066 YQPSTGQTA
+1066 
-1075 CLDADAGHYV
+1075 
-1085 DSTGS
+1085 
-1090 TSQTACA
+1090 
-1097 AGTYQP
+1097 
-1103 STGQPS
+1103 
-1109 CTDADA
+1109 
-1115 GHYVGSTG
+1115 
-1123 STSQTACAAGT
+1123 
-1134 YQPSTAQ
+1134 
-1141 TACLDADAG
+1141 
-1150 HYVASTGSTSQTACA
+1150 
-1165 AGTYQPSTAQT
+1165 
-1176 ACLDADAGHYVGT
+1176 
-1189 TGSTSQTACAAGTYQ
+1189 
-1204 PSTGQTACLDADA
+1204 
-1217 GHYVASTGSTSQTAC
+1217 
-1232 AAGTYQPS
+1232 
-1240 NRPDGLPRRRR
+1240 
-1251 RPLRRLDRPV
+1251 
-1261 GPDRLRGRAPTSP
+1261 
-1274 QPPRR
+1274 
-1279 PASTPTPATTWA
+1279 ASTPT
-1291 PPDPPPRPPAP
+1291 R
-1302 RAPTSPQP
+1302 
-1310 PRRPASTPTPATTST
+1310 
-1325 RPDPPPRPPARPGP
+1325 
-1339 TSPQPPRRPAST
+1339 
-1351 PTPATTSTRP
+1351 ATTSTRP

-1371 GPTSPQPP
+1371 GPTSHPP
-1379 RRPAST
+1379 VNLAAST
-1385 PTPATTSTR
+1385 PTR
-1394 PDPPPR
+1394 
-1400 PPARRAPTSPQPPR
+1400 
-1414 RPASTPTPATTS
+1414 ATTS
-1426 TRPATGPDRLRGG
+1426 TRPASRPRP
-1439 DLPALNRPDGLPRRR
+1439 PAPRA
-1454 RRPLR
+1454 PTSHQ
-1459 RLDRPVGPD
+1459 PV
-1468 RLRRGHLPALNRPDG
+1468 
-1483 LPRRRRGPLRR
+1483 
-1494 LDRIHLPDRLRG
+1494 
-1506 RDLPALNR
+1506 
-1514 PDGLPRRRRGPLRR
+1514 
-1528 LDRIHLPDRVYT
+1528 
-1540 WLLPESD
+1540 
-1547 RANDL
+1547 
-1552 CYGSPGNLHIHF
+1552 NLAAS
-1564 CLINTTTLQSRD
+1564 TPT
-1576 LSRAT
+1576 RAT
-1581 RPD
+1581 TSTRPASRPRPPAPRAPTSHQPVNLAASTPTRATTS